1 MKYTIRHQTSS
12 YMRLR
17 LDRGRFSPAEAEVLQ
32 YALSGLKGVSDV
44 QLYPSS
50 GGISFSYRGY
60 RNLILRKLNS
70 LQFGNVKMFAEK
82 IDDTISSEELSR
94 RKLSPEVKARMRRKV
109 IVEAA
114 ADILMPMPVQ
124 VGYHLY
130 QLVTLRDL

>member
-1 MKYTIRHQTSS
+1 
-12 YMRLR
+12 
-17 LDRGRFSPAEAEVLQ
+17 
-32 YALSGLKGVSDV
+32 
-44 QLYPSS
+44 
-50 GGISFSYRGY
+50 
-60 RNLILRKLNS
+60 
-70 LQFGNVKMFAEK
+70 MFAEK